1 MEPHTLSITPRT
13 SFPRRACRHILSPG
27 LYVVCL
33 ASFSSCNLVSMFCYQ
48 HSRATVLLHALL
60 LLPHLRILYSCVAH
74 STLLSLASHRR
85 TSPRALCW
93 YSRVLSSSLN
103 LLYLLEYS
111 LLCRCHSPAVPRHR
125 TYLKINTSAVNRQG
139 DLVDLACG
147 ARANLNPLWRH
158 AERPTSA
165 ISC

>member
-1 MEPHTLSITPRT
+1 MQHKNIDPRIRYPGLCSLLWYPSRSRLPLRT
-13 SFPRRACRHILSPG
+13 SFPRSACRHILSPRS
-27 LYVVCL
+27 VCRL
-33 ASFSSCNLVSMFCYQ
+33 PRIVFSSCNLVPMFCYQ

-111 LLCRCHSPAVPRHR
+111 LLVVVLIAPCAAALRHQTCIKDHFR
-125 TYLKINTSAVNRQG
+125 LSIGKAT
-139 DLVDLACG
+139 
-147 ARANLNPLWRH
+147 
-158 AERPTSA
+158 
-165 ISC
+165 